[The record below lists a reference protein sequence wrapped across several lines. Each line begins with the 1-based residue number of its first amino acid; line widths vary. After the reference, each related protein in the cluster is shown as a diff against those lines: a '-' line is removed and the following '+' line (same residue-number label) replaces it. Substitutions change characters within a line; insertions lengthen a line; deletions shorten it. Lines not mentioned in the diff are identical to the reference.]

1 MNDKESSENPS
12 TESSSTTVKHFQ
24 LTPLPPL
31 STTVNQFPPTTNF
44 VPTVAAREEMSTETE
59 NVVEEETVTVA
70 SPELETS
77 TSGVSEQDIATTVQQ
92 PDTTQVELT
101 TTTTTTI
108 PSTTITTTSSTKGSS
123 S

>member
-31 STTVNQFPPTTNF
+31 STTVNQFLPTTNF

-77 TSGVSEQDIATTVQQ
+77 TSGVSDLDIATTVQQ

-101 TTTTTTI
+101 TTTTAI

>member
-31 STTVNQFPPTTNF
+31 STTVNQFLPTTNF
-44 VPTVAAREEMSTETE
+44 VPTVAAKEDMSTETE

-77 TSGVSEQDIATTVQQ
+77 TSGVSELDIATTVQQ

-101 TTTTTTI
+101 TTTTT

-123 S
+123 SL

>member
-1 MNDKESSENPS
+1 LNDKESSENPS

-31 STTVNQFPPTTNF
+31 STTVNQFLPTTNF

-77 TSGVSEQDIATTVQQ
+77 TSGVSDLDIATTVQQ
-92 PDTTQVELT
+92 PDTTQVEL

>member
-31 STTVNQFPPTTNF
+31 STTVNQFLPTTNF

-77 TSGVSEQDIATTVQQ
+77 TSGVSDLDIATTVQQ

-101 TTTTTTI
+101 TTTTT

>member
-1 MNDKESSENPS
+1 LNDKESSENPS

-31 STTVNQFPPTTNF
+31 STTVTQFLPTTNF

-77 TSGVSEQDIATTVQQ
+77 TSVVSELDIATTVQQ
-92 PDTTQVELT
+92 PDTTQVEL

>member
-31 STTVNQFPPTTNF
+31 STTVNQFLPTTNF

-77 TSGVSEQDIATTVQQ
+77 TSGVSDLDIATTVQQ
-92 PDTTQVELT
+92 PDTTQVEL
-101 TTTTTTI
+101 TTTI